1 MRGRGRNTYE
11 RGGRGGRGGF
21 ANRGRPTFV
30 AESRVAFVQKNLTNS
45 ARRL

>member
-1 MRGRGRNTYE
+1 MRGRGRGPNQNY
-11 RGGRGGRGGF
+11 RGGRGGF
-21 ANRGRPTFV
+21 ANRGRPTYV